1 VETQVPVRVGRN
13 TIAVM
18 LTGGVRLQPANADTF
33 APVAKALLDDDRS
46 AAEIR
51 SAKVQFEHVPV
62 MQPERY
68 EAALAILQ
76 SFAQQLGE
84 SAHRLLFA
92 TATHEPEAVR
102 NAKSFI
108 HEHLA
113 EPMSLEAVASAVNV
127 SPFHFCKLFKRA
139 TGLTFTDFVNRARV
153 EKAKRMLMKPAARI
167 TEVAY
172 DVGTAGILPTPW
184 RQFATRM
191 IDPVMRRTRPLEAT
205 GYTASP
211 IDAIRASTPFLSRE
225 VPSVG
230 TRTRAAFAP
239 FSAES
244 WFRKE
249 SQTVM
254 RSDLPAEQKQAT
266 VDSLR
271 QQAAKMNMSPQQQA
285 EFMRLAGLPVDKF
298 NMSGTSSVA
307 AAANLQRLR
316 NMGIGT
322 ESYGI
327 VETTDKLNRTSTQ
340 LVAPQASSIGYQ
352 PRGLQALR
360 FFGGVNLMAVPRG
373 RPELAR

>member
-1 VETQVPVRVGRN
+1 MICVVNTNHERAMNTTTASPNSARQRFIQNLAEGELFQHYQKAFHTLTSLPLNLKSVAEGVNMDRITTRTGVAGVVETQVPVRVGRN

-68 EAALAILQ
+68 DAAIAILQ
-76 SFAQQLGE
+76 SFALQLGE

-172 DVGTAGILPTPW
+172 DVGFQSLSHFNRSFRRIADESPTEF
-184 RQFATRM
+184 RSRM
-191 IDPVMRRTRPLEAT
+191 KS
-205 GYTASP
+205 G
-211 IDAIRASTPFLSRE
+211 
-225 VPSVG
+225 
-230 TRTRAAFAP
+230 AP
-239 FSAES
+239 
-244 WFRKE
+244 
-249 SQTVM
+249 T
-254 RSDLPAEQKQAT
+254 
-266 VDSLR
+266 
-271 QQAAKMNMSPQQQA
+271 
-285 EFMRLAGLPVDKF
+285 
-298 NMSGTSSVA
+298 
-307 AAANLQRLR
+307 
-316 NMGIGT
+316 
-322 ESYGI
+322 
-327 VETTDKLNRTSTQ
+327 
-340 LVAPQASSIGYQ
+340 
-352 PRGLQALR
+352 
-360 FFGGVNLMAVPRG
+360 LMA
-373 RPELAR
+373 A